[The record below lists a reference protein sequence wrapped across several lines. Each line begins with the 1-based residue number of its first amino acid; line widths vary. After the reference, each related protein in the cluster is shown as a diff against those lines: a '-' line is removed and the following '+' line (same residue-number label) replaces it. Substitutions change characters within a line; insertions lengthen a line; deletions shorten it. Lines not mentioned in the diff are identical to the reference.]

1 MICTQCG
8 FNNEQGEFCGQCGAP
23 LSASASGH
31 VETNEPNAH
40 IHNAH
45 SNELNGDSGLG
56 GASGAS
62 GVTGAIGTNAPTR
75 NNVESGNTSVN
86 ENAAAFTA
94 ATSSTHNAT
103 NENQFKESVSNGWN
117 KIKDSD
123 AYKQGISISKQY
135 GSYFIQTLKSPS
147 KAVEQVTSVHVIN
160 AIISIALTALIMPL
174 IPYFI
179 LSHSPFG
186 SPSFFNFVIKPFIY
200 LLVAFT
206 LSMGITFGILHL
218 AKIKKDYLT
227 LVSKIGVLFVPAI
240 GAFLLGAVFAIL
252 DFSYN
257 ITLFFLFVGISTV
270 LIAHIYPL
278 LTARKEQEN
287 AGKSDLIYGAIFTS
301 LFLLYIL
308 TKAFQFGAS
317 SIVGNLF

>member
-23 LSASASGH
+23 LSAPASGNG
-31 VETNEPNAH
+31 ETNEPNVH
-40 IHNAH
+40 IHDAH
-45 SNELNGDSGLG
+45 SNEMNRDSELD
-56 GASGAS
+56 GAS

-75 NNVESGNTSVN
+75 NNVESGNTSSVN

-103 NENQFKESVSNGWN
+103 TENQFKESVSNGWN

-123 AYKQGISISKQY
+123 AYKQSISISKQY

-186 SPSFFNFVIKPFIY
+186 SPSFLNFVIKPFIY
-200 LLVAFT
+200 LLVAFI
-206 LSMGITFGILHL
+206 LSTGITFGILRL
-218 AKIKKDYLT
+218 AQIKRDYLT

-240 GAFLLGAVFAIL
+240 GAFLLGAVFALL
-252 DFSYN
+252 DFSYS
-257 ITLFFLFVGISTV
+257 ITMFFLLIGLSTV
-270 LIAHIYPL
+270 IIAHIYPL
-278 LTARKEQEN
+278 LTARKEQESV
-287 AGKSDLIYGAIFTS
+287 GKFDLIYGAIFTV
-301 LFLLYIL
+301 LFLLYVL

>member
-31 VETNEPNAH
+31 GETNEPNVH
-40 IHNAH
+40 VHNVH
-45 SNELNGDSGLG
+45 SNEINGDNG
-56 GASGAS
+56 
-62 GVTGAIGTNAPTR
+62 
-75 NNVESGNTSVN
+75 NNSMN

-94 ATSSTHNAT
+94 ATSSTHNT
-103 NENQFKESVSNGWN
+103 TTENQFKESVSNGWN

-123 AYKQGISISKQY
+123 AYKQSISISKQY
-135 GSYFIQTLKSPS
+135 GSYFMQTLKAPS
-147 KAVEQVTSVHVIN
+147 KAVEQVTSMHVIN
-160 AIISIALTALIMPL
+160 AIISIVLTALIMPL

-179 LSHSPFG
+179 LSHTPFG

-200 LLVAFT
+200 LVFAFI
-206 LSMGITFGILHL
+206 LSTGITFGILRL
-218 AKIKKDYLT
+218 AQVKRDYLT

-240 GAFLLGAVFAIL
+240 SALLLGVLTALIGVNY
-252 DFSYN
+252 S
-257 ITLFFLFVGISTV
+257 ITMFFLFIGISV
-270 LIAHIYPL
+270 ILIAHIHPL
-278 LTARKEQEN
+278 LTVRKEKEDG
-287 AGKSDLIYGAIFTS
+287 AKFDLIYGAILTS
-301 LFLLYIL
+301 VFVLYLL